1 MLYWCLVG
9 FPPLELEYSLSPN
22 IMSPNM
28 MNIIK
33 LLLIVV
39 FCFLFEGTAPFA
51 FTVDESDLVYGK
63 GVHAFFDRDYEGTV
77 TILLQA
83 EEIKSVDPRPY
94 YFLGLA
100 FLRQEKTDEADQ
112 YFKKA
117 AQLEYSGRA
126 LRDYNVSES
135 LRRIQ
140 GEERLRLEKIRTEE
154 RSNAR
159 IREQQQREARYGSE
173 STASR
178 EAIRQLAPPNQRADL
193 VLLQGTTANL
203 GSNAF
208 GVGPMNPISENER
221 IAVQRGSVNPFGEV
235 TTETSEAETVTGPIF
250 TARPVVTPVRSQGG
264 TPSARQSTS
273 VLSPGWDSGPSGMMM
288 GPPQSPRESAREFG
302 RSLGSLFSRKTTE

>member
-1 MLYWCLVG
+1 
-9 FPPLELEYSLSPN
+9 
-22 IMSPNM
+22 M

-33 LLLIVV
+33 LLLIAV

-154 RSNAR
+154 RTNAR

-173 STASR
+173 GTASR
-178 EAIRQLAPPNQRADL
+178 EAIRQLVPPNQRADL
-193 VLLQGTTANL
+193 ALLQGTAANF

-208 GVGPMNPISENER
+208 GVGPMNPINENER

-250 TARPVVTPVRSQGG
+250 TARPVVAPARPQG
-264 TPSARQSTS
+264 TPAARPSTS
-273 VLSPGWDSGPSGMMM
+273 TATAVPEWDGGPSGLGMMNMMM
-288 GPPQSPRESAREFG
+288 DPSQSARETARG
-302 RSLGSLFSRKTTE
+302 IGSSLGSLFSRKTTE